1 MRSKA
6 IPVPRAQLKD
16 YLESDPDTAAPRP
29 SRRRRPLLI
38 AIAFTLLLIGAL
50 VLPPLINISRY
61 QHRISAS
68 LAASLGRPVEVS
80 GITLELLPRPG
91 VQIANFV
98 VDSTAGYSAEPILK
112 CSSVTAAF
120 RIMSLW
126 RGRLEIARISLDEPS
141 LNLERA
147 PGGQWNFASVLLQAS
162 RTQQAPTGHTV
173 VRGQSRFPYI
183 EATNARI
190 NFKHGNEKLPFSFL
204 NADVSIWLENPNEW
218 QLRFAAQPMRT
229 DINLSLADTGQVQIS
244 GSVHRASSAN
254 ELPLDLQAEW
264 RGAPLGQVTRMFVA
278 RDLGWRG
285 NTSVTAHITGVP
297 DALGVQ
303 LSAAASDFHRE
314 TFQPTHP
321 LNLHATCTAT
331 YRHALGSLDT
341 IHCLSPVGSGILA
354 LRGTM
359 QQIHTAEPEPDLKLI
374 ATHLPADELLE
385 LLRHTRGRLNTDIT
399 LSGAIDGE
407 VAYGRQPVPAANQTA
422 RGSHAVP
429 NSNRIIASGSLL
441 ATDLLVR
448 GDGMEQILPDLR
460 FTVQPTAQSF
470 ALVLEPAQ
478 IDLGGPDPL
487 VANARLTGKGYQ
499 LHYSGSALL
508 EHLLPLAHALNV
520 VPAAFQGLQGNG
532 TADYNLTVEGEWQ
545 LPPVVDPAAP
555 LSVLNGTVGL
565 HNADFQPSYLA
576 EPVHIATATATI
588 SPAELRWNSVT
599 ATLGTTRFT
608 GNLRIP
614 LPCVAACER
623 YFDLSAATVNFG
635 ALAAS
640 LRGEDEGVMQE
651 LINRVRSR
659 SQDWPLLDGTIH
671 IAHLNAGQVEIANA
685 SADLTL
691 RDGSLEVRSLDGRTL
706 GGVLHAMGAVALDST
721 PSYDAEVQ
729 LRHTSAPELAQLLK
743 EHWGPG
749 TIDLYGD
756 LAMSGTTAS
765 SLSSSAK
772 GTLHWSWAG
781 GALPQL
787 TSTPLHRFDRWSGDG
802 KVAKGAVAITSSEVT
817 SGGATAVVSGTIG
830 SDRSLDL
837 KVATPPKDSTQT
849 ETAAASSIS
858 MSGTLAAPVV
868 ETQ

>member
-1 MRSKA
+1 
-6 IPVPRAQLKD
+6 
-16 YLESDPDTAAPRP
+16 
-29 SRRRRPLLI
+29 
-38 AIAFTLLLIGAL
+38 LIGAL

-80 GITLELLPRPG
+80 GITLQLLPRPG
-91 VQIANFV
+91 VQIASFV
-98 VDSTAGYSAEPILK
+98 VDSTAGYSDEPILK

-120 RIMSLW
+120 RILSLW

-162 RTQQAPTGHTV
+162 RTQQAPTGHAV
-173 VRGQSRFPYI
+173 VRGQRRFPYI

-254 ELPLDLQAEW
+254 QLPLNLQAEW

-285 NTSVTAHITGVP
+285 DTSVTAHITGVP
-297 DALGVQ
+297 DALGLQ
-303 LSAAASDFHRE
+303 LSAAANDFHRE
-314 TFQPTHP
+314 TFVPAHP
-321 LNLHATCTAT
+321 LNLHVTCTAT
-331 YRHALGSLDT
+331 YHHALGSLDT

-359 QQIHTAEPEPDLKLI
+359 QQIQTAEPEPDLKLI
-374 ATHLPADELLE
+374 ATHLPADEVLE
-385 LLRHTRGRLNTDIT
+385 LLRHTRGRLNNDIT

-407 VAYGRQPVPAANQTA
+407 LAYARQPVPAANQSA
-422 RGSHAVP
+422 RGPHTVP
-429 NSNRIIASGSLL
+429 NTTRIVASGTLI

-448 GDGMEQILPDLR
+448 GDGVEQILPDLR
-460 FTVQPTAQSF
+460 FTVQPSVQPV

-478 IDLGGPDPL
+478 IDLGGPNPL
-487 VANARLTGKGYQ
+487 VANARLTGQGYQ

-508 EHLLPLAHALNV
+508 QHLLPLAHAFNV

-532 TADYNLTVEGEWQ
+532 TADYNLTVEGDWQ
-545 LPPVVDPAAP
+545 LPLMVDPAAP

-565 HNADFQPSYLA
+565 HNADFKPSYLA

-588 SPAELRWNSVT
+588 SPAELRWNGVT
-599 ATLGTTRFT
+599 ATLGSTHFT
-608 GNLRIP
+608 GNLRTP
-614 LPCVAACER
+614 LPCLAACER
-623 YFDLSAATVNFG
+623 HFDLTAAAVNFG

-640 LRGEDEGVMQE
+640 LRGEDQGVVQE
-651 LINRVRSR
+651 FINSVRSR

-671 IAHLNAGQVEIANA
+671 VARLNAGLVEIANA

-691 RDGSLEVRSLDGRTL
+691 RDGNLEVRSLDGRTL
-706 GGVLHAMGAVALDST
+706 GGVLHAMGAVALAST

-729 LRHTSAPELAQLLK
+729 LRHISAPALAELLK

-772 GTLHWSWAG
+772 GTLQWSWAN

-787 TSTPLHRFDRWSGDG
+787 TSTPLHRFERWSGDG
-802 KVAKGAVAITSSEVT
+802 KVAKGAIAFTSSEVT
-817 SGGATAVVSGTIG
+817 NGGTTAVVSGTIG

-837 KVATPPKDSTQT
+837 KVATPPKDSTQKGSTQT
-849 ETAAASSIS
+849 ETAAASSVSIS

>member
-1 MRSKA
+1 MRPKV
-6 IPVPRAQLKD
+6 IPVPRAQLET
-16 YLESDPDTAAPRP
+16 YLGSDPDAPRP
-29 SRRRRPLLI
+29 SRHRRHLLI
-38 AIAFTLLLIGAL
+38 AIAFALLLIGAL

-91 VQIANFV
+91 VQITNFV
-98 VDSTAGYSAEPILK
+98 VDSTAGYSDEPILK

-162 RTQQAPTGHTV
+162 RTQQAPTGRTV

-254 ELPLDLQAEW
+254 QLPLDLQAEW

-285 NTSVTAHITGVP
+285 DASVTAHITGVP
-297 DALGVQ
+297 DALGLQ

-314 TFQPTHP
+314 TFQPAHA
-321 LNLHATCTAT
+321 LNLHVTCTAT

-385 LLRHTRGRLNTDIT
+385 LLRHTRGRLNNDIT

-407 VAYGRQPVPAANQTA
+407 IAYARQPVPTANQSA
-422 RGSHAVP
+422 SGSHAVP
-429 NSNRIIASGSLL
+429 NSPRMIASGSLL

-460 FTVQPTAQSF
+460 FTVQPAAQSF

-478 IDLGGPDPL
+478 LDLGGPDPL
-487 VANARLTGKGYQ
+487 VANARLTDQGYQ

-532 TADYNLTVEGEWQ
+532 SADYNLTVEGDWQ
-545 LPPVVDPAAP
+545 LPPVVDRAAP
-555 LSVLNGTVGL
+555 LSVLNGAVGL

-588 SPAELRWNSVT
+588 SPAELRWNGVS
-599 ATLGTTRFT
+599 ATLGTTHFT

-623 YFDLSAATVNFG
+623 HFDLTAATVNFG

-640 LRGEDEGVMQE
+640 LRGEDEGVVQE

-671 IAHLNAGQVEIANA
+671 VARLNAGQVEIANA

-802 KVAKGAVAITSSEVT
+802 KVAKGAIAITSSEVT
-817 SGGATAVVSGTIG
+817 NGGATAVVSGTIG

-837 KVATPPKDSTQT
+837 KVATPPKESTQT
-849 ETAAASSIS
+849 ETAAVSSIS